1 MFSLQRYST
10 DSAVTFDLCD
20 LNQSVVLSLVG
31 RRSVQP
37 GGRGKDEASSDS

>member
-20 LNQSVVLSLVG
+20 LNQSN
-31 RRSVQP
+31 P

>member
-20 LNQSVVLSLVG
+20 LNQSNLVAVAKMKRLLIHEACWG
-31 RRSVQP
+31 RCR
-37 GGRGKDEASSDS
+37 

>member
-1 MFSLQRYST
+1 MFILQRYST

-20 LNQSVVLSLVG
+20 LNHSVIVSLAG